1 MEAPSPLWLEANHQ
15 YLLAAVDG
23 VRAALEAH
31 AAHLAGRPAED
42 RGAAAAAALQRAA
55 AALPAPAALER
66 LTSIFGLSPFERGVI
81 LLGAGLEVDAAFGS
95 LCAAAHGDGQR
106 DYPTFRLALDALPG
120 SHWSALSPDGSLRRW
135 RLLELGPAN
144 ALSASPLRLAE
155 RVLHYLFG
163 VHHLDDRLAGVLETV
178 PPPRELAPGQR
189 ALAERIAALWQ
200 PVRDA
205 ATFPVVELTGG
216 DPADRRA
223 IAAWACTLLSRDLQ
237 ALPAP
242 LLPTRPD
249 ELESLR
255 RLWELEGALSRAA
268 LLIEHDETREA
279 EAAREEAVAW
289 LSGRALGGV
298 LVSGDAR
305 RRARHRPVVTFEVA
319 PPSTAEQRALWKA
332 ALDGA
337 GDANL
342 NGRID
347 HIPMQFHL
355 GAPAIRTAAIDAM
368 ARLRAAEAAGEN
380 GHGKNGDDLFRAVWD
395 ACRTQARPRLDDLAE
410 RILPAATADDLILP
424 DHQKQVLVTIGVQV
438 RRRLEVYEHWGFDS
452 RGERGL
458 GISALFAGPSGTG
471 KTMAA
476 EVLARELRLDL
487 YRIDL
492 SATVSKY
499 IGETEKNLKKIF
511 DAAEAG
517 GVILLFDEAD
527 ALFGKRSDVKDS
539 HDRHANIEVSYL
551 LQRMEAYRGLAILTT
566 NLKRSLDTAFLRRI
580 RFIVEFPFPGHR
592 ERAEI
597 WRRAFPATTPT
608 AGLDPEKLAQ
618 LNVSGGNIRNIALN
632 AAFLAADAG
641 EPVRMAHLL
650 RAARSEY
657 TKLEKTLGPG
667 EVRGWDESR

>member
-1 MEAPSPLWLEANHQ
+1 M
-15 YLLAAVDG
+15 
-23 VRAALEAH
+23 
-31 AAHLAGRPAED
+31 
-42 RGAAAAAALQRAA
+42 
-55 AALPAPAALER
+55 
-66 LTSIFGLSPFERGVI
+66 
-81 LLGAGLEVDAAFGS
+81 
-95 LCAAAHGDGQR
+95 
-106 DYPTFRLALDALPG
+106 
-120 SHWSALSPDGSLRRW
+120 
-135 RLLELGPAN
+135 
-144 ALSASPLRLAE
+144 
-155 RVLHYLFG
+155 
-163 VHHLDDRLAGVLETV
+163 
-178 PPPRELAPGQR
+178 
-189 ALAERIAALWQ
+189 
-200 PVRDA
+200 
-205 ATFPVVELTGG
+205 
-216 DPADRRA
+216 
-223 IAAWACTLLSRDLQ
+223 
-237 ALPAP
+237 
-242 LLPTRPD
+242 
-249 ELESLR
+249 
-255 RLWELEGALSRAA
+255 
-268 LLIEHDETREA
+268 IEHDETREA

-305 RRARHRPVVTFEVA
+305 RRARHRPVITFEVA
-319 PPSTAEQRALWKA
+319 PPSTAEQRDLWRA
-332 ALDGA
+332 ALP
-337 GDANL
+337 L
-342 NGRID
+342 ETVNGQLD

-380 GHGKNGDDLFRAVWD
+380 GHGNGDGLFRAVWD

-410 RILPAATADDLILP
+410 RILPAATAEDLILP

-566 NLKRSLDTAFLRRI
+566 NLKRSLDSAFLRRI

-597 WRRAFPATTPT
+597 WRRAFPLTTPT

-667 EVRGWDESR
+667 EVRGWDS

>member
-1 MEAPSPLWLEANHQ
+1 VEAPSPSWLEANHR

-31 AAHLAGRPAED
+31 AARLAGRPPMD
-42 RGAAAAAALQRAA
+42 RGGEAEAELREAAAAQ
-55 AALPAPAALER
+55 PAPAALER
-66 LTSIFGLSPFERGVI
+66 LTSIFGLSPFEQSVI
-81 LLGAGLEVDAAFGS
+81 LLGVGMEVDTAFGT
-95 LCAAAHGDGQR
+95 LCAAAQGDLQR
-106 DYPTFRLALDALPG
+106 DHPTFRLALDVLPG
-120 SHWSALSPDGSLRRW
+120 AHWSALSPEGGLRRW
-135 RLLELGPAN
+135 RLIELGPGN

-163 VHHLDDRLAGVLETV
+163 VDHLDDRLAGLLEPV
-178 PPPRELAPGQR
+178 PAPPDLAPVHRG
-189 ALAERIAALWQ
+189 LAERIAALWQ

-205 ATFPVVELTGG
+205 TTFPVVEIAGG
-216 DPADRRA
+216 SPADRRA
-223 IAAWACTLLSRDLQ
+223 IAARASALLGRRLQ
-237 ALPAP
+237 ALPAA
-242 LLPTRPD
+242 LLPTRPE

-255 RLWELEGALSRAA
+255 RLWELEGALSGAA
-268 LLIEHDETREA
+268 LLIEHDEGREP
-279 EAAREEAVAW
+279 EPAREETVAW

-305 RRARHRPVVTFEVA
+305 PRARHRPVVTFEVM
-319 PPSTAEQRALWKA
+319 PPSAAEQRALWRTA
-332 ALDGA
+332 LGELGEGLDGQ
-337 GDANL
+337 
-342 NGRID
+342 ID
-347 HIPMQFHL
+347 QIPLQFHL

-368 ARLRAAEAAGEN
+368 ARLRAGTN
-380 GHGKNGDDLFRAVWD
+380 GNGNGNGTGNGNGLFLALWE

-410 RILPAATADDLILP
+410 RITPAATAEDLILP
-424 DHQKQVLVTIGVQV
+424 DLQKQVLANIAVQV

-492 SATVSKY
+492 SSTVSKY

-527 ALFGKRSDVKDS
+527 ALFGKRSEVKDS

-551 LQRMEAYRGLAILTT
+551 LQRMESYRGLAILTT
-566 NLKRSLDTAFLRRI
+566 NLKRSLDSAFLRRI
-580 RFIVEFPFPGHR
+580 RFVVEFPFPGLR

-597 WRRAFPATTPT
+597 WRRAFPPTTPT
-608 AGLDPEKLAQ
+608 EGLDTEKLAQ
-618 LNVSGGNIRNIALN
+618 LNVAGGNIRNIALN
-632 AAFLAADAG
+632 AAFLASDAG

-650 RAARSEY
+650 QAARSEY
-657 TKLEKTLGPG
+657 GKLEKTLSPG
-667 EVRGWDESR
+667 EVRGWEGTS

>member
-1 MEAPSPLWLEANHQ
+1 MEAPSPHWLEANHQ

-23 VRAALEAH
+23 VRAALETH
-31 AAHLAGRPAED
+31 AARLAGRPAED
-42 RGAAAAAALQRAA
+42 RSATTAAALERAA
-55 AALPAPAALER
+55 AALPSPAALDR

-81 LLGAGLEVDAAFGS
+81 LLGAGLEVDAAFGN
-95 LCAAAHGDGQR
+95 LCAAAHGDPQR

-120 SHWSALSPDGSLRRW
+120 SHWSALSPDASLRRW
-135 RLLELGPAN
+135 RLLELGPGN
-144 ALSASPLRLAE
+144 ALAASPLRLAE

-163 VHHLDDRLAGVLETV
+163 VQHLDDRLAGVLETV
-178 PPPRELAPGQR
+178 PPPQELAPGQR
-189 ALAERIAALWQ
+189 ALAERIAALWR

-205 ATFPVVELTGG
+205 ATFPVVELTGS
-216 DPADRRA
+216 DPADRRS
-223 IAAWACTLLSRDLQ
+223 IAAWACSLLGRDLR

-255 RLWELEGALSRAA
+255 RLWELEGALSGSA

-305 RRARHRPVVTFEVA
+305 RRARHRPVITFEVT
-319 PPSTAEQRALWKA
+319 PPTTAEQRALWKA
-332 ALDGA
+332 ALPLES
-337 GDANL
+337 L
-342 NGRID
+342 NGQLD

-368 ARLRAAEAAGEN
+368 ARLRAGEN
-380 GHGKNGDDLFRAVWD
+380 GDPPGNQEDEAGLFHAVWD

-410 RILPAATADDLILP
+410 RILPAATAEDLILP
-424 DHQKQVLVTIGVQV
+424 DHQKQVLVSIGVQV
-438 RRRLEVYEHWGFDS
+438 RRRLEVYEHWGFDT

-566 NLKRSLDTAFLRRI
+566 NLKRSLDSAFLRRI
-580 RFIVEFPFPGHR
+580 RFIVEFPFPGQR

-597 WRRAFPATTPT
+597 WRRAFPSPTPT
-608 AGLDPEKLAQ
+608 DGLDPEKLAQ

-641 EPVRMAHLL
+641 EPVRMTHLL

-667 EVRGWDESR
+667 EVRGWDS